1 MADSCGPGVSDNGAG
16 LAALLAVARAW
27 KNCPMP
33 ADLSA
38 NPLLVANVGEEGE
51 GNLLGM
57 RHLAKQSLA
66 RKIRAF
72 LVLDGADTDHITSRA
87 LGSRR
92 FEISFTGPGGHSW
105 SDYGVGNPLHALCRA
120 VALFAETR
128 IDGAPKSAVNVGL
141 IEGGSSVNAIPQM
154 ARAKVDIR
162 SETNEKIDELVD
174 LLGAAV
180 DRAREVENQRATGGK
195 VAAKLKE
202 IGSRPAAA
210 LPENAPIL
218 QYVRAVDAHL
228 GIRSHLDCSSTDAN
242 IPMSLG
248 IPAIA
253 IGGGGVGGGV
263 HTTQEWFRPEGRDL
277 GLKRI
282 FLTLLLLMRDP
293 GLVGAGSANPSR
305 IPSEP
310 PPGGSGPGPQHRGL
324 GRHVRPGESGAARRL
339 APPVPGAA
347 VLPGHRGASGA
358 VPRVRMGALHLEGSG
373 RGGACRRLPL
383 LRLSIPNAGVAAH
396 HGAQVGLHHGL
407 DVGDGTFAR
416 GARLSEQAPGF
427 RGGWG
432 AGGHGRAGP
441 DDARGRGAAGSISRG
456 DLLTFFCAIGFAA
469 HIVTLGHFS
478 EHMRFQLLSIAQ
490 VGAAAV
496 LALSLFWWA
505 ETPHVRWR
513 PAVICAILMTGL
525 LATALAFTI
534 QAWAQQYTTS
544 TRTGLIY
551 MLEPVFAWITS
562 YCIVGEGLS
571 GRAAAGAALILGGVV
586 LVELKPLNPRLH
598 PSG

>member
-1 MADSCGPGVSDNGAG
+1 MAANGATGIGIGGLAGEREVRECLQWFTREKQWINETHLQLCRIPAPTFLEQERAAWFLERFRALGWDASIDRAGNVIAAQGAGPYVALTAHLDTVIAPRNKDDITVEADGRFLGPGVSDNGAG
-16 LAALLAVARAW
+16 LAALLALARAW
-27 KNCPMP
+27 KSCPRP

-72 LVLDGADTDHITSRA
+72 LVLDGANIDHITSRA

-174 LLGAAV
+174 LLSAAV

-228 GIRSHLDCSSTDAN
+228 GIRSHPDCSSTDAN

-248 IPAIA
+248 IPVIA

-263 HTTQEWFRPEGRDL
+263 HTTQEWYRPEGRDL

-282 FLTLLLLMRDP
+282 FLTMLLLLRGPAPD
-293 GLVGAGSANPSR
+293 
-305 IPSEP
+305 
-310 PPGGSGPGPQHRGL
+310 GSG
-324 GRHVRPGESGAARRL
+324 
-339 APPVPGAA
+339 
-347 VLPGHRGASGA
+347 
-358 VPRVRMGALHLEGSG
+358 
-373 RGGACRRLPL
+373 
-383 LRLSIPNAGVAAH
+383 
-396 HGAQVGLHHGL
+396 
-407 DVGDGTFAR
+407 
-416 GARLSEQAPGF
+416 
-427 RGGWG
+427 
-432 AGGHGRAGP
+432 
-441 DDARGRGAAGSISRG
+441 
-456 DLLTFFCAIGFAA
+456 
-469 HIVTLGHFS
+469 
-478 EHMRFQLLSIAQ
+478 
-490 VGAAAV
+490 
-496 LALSLFWWA
+496 
-505 ETPHVRWR
+505 
-513 PAVICAILMTGL
+513 
-525 LATALAFTI
+525 
-534 QAWAQQYTTS
+534 
-544 TRTGLIY
+544 
-551 MLEPVFAWITS
+551 
-562 YCIVGEGLS
+562 
-571 GRAAAGAALILGGVV
+571 
-586 LVELKPLNPRLH
+586 K
-598 PSG
+598 